1 MPLPDAVV
9 AVVLSG
15 PFVLMIRRGPNGPD
29 PGYWAPP
36 SGKIEPGEGQEAAVT
51 REVKEEVGVTIRP
64 VRKVWES
71 ISAGGTHTLHWWLAD
86 AEDRELRPDRRE
98 ASEARWVAVSEIAT
112 LQPTFPGDRYFFEE
126 ILTVMSSGPARD
138 IQVASASRVDDELIA
153 AFNRLIPQLSRSAAV
168 PTPDLIREIVDAPA
182 TTVLVARDGR
192 DSGRIVGLLTLVV
205 FRIPT
210 GVRAW
215 IEDVVVD
222 ESVRGRGVGEA
233 LSQEA
238 IRQAVGS
245 GARTVE
251 LTSRPSRE
259 AANRLYQR
267 LGFVRRDSN
276 VYRYT
281 P

>member
-1 MPLPDAVV
+1 MGTPQA
-9 AVVLSG
+9 G
-15 PFVLMIRRGPNGPD
+15 E
-29 PGYWAPP
+29 
-36 SGKIEPGEGQEAAVT
+36 IE
-51 REVKEEVGVTIRP
+51 
-64 VRKVWES
+64 
-71 ISAGGTHTLHWWLAD
+71 
-86 AEDRELRPDRRE
+86 
-98 ASEARWVAVSEIAT
+98 VS
-112 LQPTFPGDRYFFEE
+112 
-126 ILTVMSSGPARD
+126 PAR
-138 IQVASASRVDDELIA
+138 RVDDELIA

-168 PTPDLIREIVDAPA
+168 PAPDVIREIVEAQA
-182 TTVLVARDGR
+182 NTVLIARDR
-192 DSGRIVGLLTLVV
+192 REDGRIVGLLTLVV

-222 ESVRGRGVGEA
+222 EAVRGRGVGEA

-238 IRQAVGS
+238 IRRAVGL

-267 LGFVRRDSN
+267 LGFVRRDSHL
-276 VYRYT
+276 YRYT

>member
-1 MPLPDAVV
+1 MGSTSGGEIEVV
-9 AVVLSG
+9 A
-15 PFVLMIRRGPNGPD
+15 
-29 PGYWAPP
+29 
-36 SGKIEPGEGQEAAVT
+36 
-51 REVKEEVGVTIRP
+51 
-64 VRKVWES
+64 
-71 ISAGGTHTLHWWLAD
+71 
-86 AEDRELRPDRRE
+86 
-98 ASEARWVAVSEIAT
+98 AS
-112 LQPTFPGDRYFFEE
+112 D
-126 ILTVMSSGPARD
+126 
-138 IQVASASRVDDELIA
+138 VDEELIA
-153 AFNRLIPQLSRSAAV
+153 AFNRLVPQLSRSAAV
-168 PTPDLIREIVDAPA
+168 PTPELIREIVEAQA
-182 TTVLVARDGR
+182 STVLIARDGR
-192 DSGRIVGLLTLVV
+192 DKGRIVGLLTLVV

-222 ESVRGRGVGEA
+222 EAVRGRGVGEA

-238 IRQAVGS
+238 VRRAIEL

>member
-1 MPLPDAVV
+1 M
-9 AVVLSG
+9 G
-15 PFVLMIRRGPNGPD
+15 TRG
-29 PGYWAPP
+29 APQA
-36 SGKIEPGEGQEAAVT
+36 GEIE
-51 REVKEEVGVTIRP
+51 
-64 VRKVWES
+64 
-71 ISAGGTHTLHWWLAD
+71 
-86 AEDRELRPDRRE
+86 
-98 ASEARWVAVSEIAT
+98 VS
-112 LQPTFPGDRYFFEE
+112 
-126 ILTVMSSGPARD
+126 PAR
-138 IQVASASRVDDELIA
+138 RVDDALIA
-153 AFNRLIPQLSRSAAV
+153 AFDRLIPQLSRSAAV
-168 PTPDLIREIVDAPA
+168 PTPDLIREIVEAQSN
-182 TTVLVARDGR
+182 TVLIARDQR
-192 DSGRIVGLLTLVV
+192 EDGRIVGLLTLVV

-222 ESVRGRGVGEA
+222 EAVRGRGVGEA

-238 IRQAVGS
+238 VRRALGL

>member
-1 MPLPDAVV
+1 MG
-9 AVVLSG
+9 S
-15 PFVLMIRRGPNGPD
+15 
-29 PGYWAPP
+29 
-36 SGKIEPGEGQEAAVT
+36 T
-51 REVKEEVGVTIRP
+51 
-64 VRKVWES
+64 
-71 ISAGGTHTLHWWLAD
+71 
-86 AEDRELRPDRRE
+86 
-98 ASEARWVAVSEIAT
+98 
-112 LQPTFPGDRYFFEE
+112 
-126 ILTVMSSGPARD
+126 SSGEIEA
-138 IQVASASRVDDELIA
+138 VAASGVDEELIA
-153 AFNRLIPQLSRSAAV
+153 AFNRLVPQLSRSAAV
-168 PTPDLIREIVDAPA
+168 PTPELIREIVEAQA
-182 TTVLVARDGR
+182 STVLIARDAR
-192 DSGRIVGLLTLVV
+192 DKGRIVGLLTLVV

-222 ESVRGRGVGEA
+222 EAVRARGVGEA

-238 IRQAVGS
+238 VRRAIEL

>member
-1 MPLPDAVV
+1 M
-9 AVVLSG
+9 S
-15 PFVLMIRRGPNGPD
+15 
-29 PGYWAPP
+29 
-36 SGKIEPGEGQEAAVT
+36 S
-51 REVKEEVGVTIRP
+51 
-64 VRKVWES
+64 VR
-71 ISAGGTHTLHWWLAD
+71 AGGIGVSA
-86 AEDRELRPDRRE
+86 
-98 ASEARWVAVSEIAT
+98 AS
-112 LQPTFPGDRYFFEE
+112 G
-126 ILTVMSSGPARD
+126 
-138 IQVASASRVDDELIA
+138 VDDELIA
-153 AFNRLIPQLSRSAAV
+153 AFNRLMPQLSASAAV
-168 PTPDLIREIVDAPA
+168 PTPDAIREIVEAPA
-182 TTVLVARDGR
+182 TTVLIARDDHDR
-192 DSGRIVGLLTLVV
+192 GRIVGLLTLVV

-222 ESVRGRGVGEA
+222 EAVRGRGVGEA
-233 LSQEA
+233 MSQEA
-238 IRQAVGS
+238 IRRAVGA

>member
-1 MPLPDAVV
+1 
-9 AVVLSG
+9 
-15 PFVLMIRRGPNGPD
+15 
-29 PGYWAPP
+29 
-36 SGKIEPGEGQEAAVT
+36 
-51 REVKEEVGVTIRP
+51 
-64 VRKVWES
+64 
-71 ISAGGTHTLHWWLAD
+71 
-86 AEDRELRPDRRE
+86 
-98 ASEARWVAVSEIAT
+98 
-112 LQPTFPGDRYFFEE
+112 
-126 ILTVMSSGPARD
+126 MSSTPVGEIKVGA
-138 IQVASASRVDDELIA
+138 ASGVDDELIA
-153 AFNRLIPQLSRSAAV
+153 AFNRLVPQLSRGAAV
-168 PTPDLIREIVDAPA
+168 PTPELIREILEAPA
-182 TTVLVARDGR
+182 NTVLIARDDR
-192 DSGRIVGLLTLVV
+192 DNGRIVGMLTLVV

-222 ESVRGRGVGEA
+222 EAVRGRGVGEA

-238 IRQAVGS
+238 IQRAVGA

-276 VYRYT
+276 VYRYM

>member
-1 MPLPDAVV
+1 
-9 AVVLSG
+9 
-15 PFVLMIRRGPNGPD
+15 MIL
-29 PGYWAPP
+29 
-36 SGKIEPGEGQEAAVT
+36 
-51 REVKEEVGVTIRP
+51 GVSQT
-64 VRKVWES
+64 
-71 ISAGGTHTLHWWLAD
+71 A
-86 AEDRELRPDRRE
+86 
-98 ASEARWVAVSEIAT
+98 
-112 LQPTFPGDRYFFEE
+112 
-126 ILTVMSSGPARD
+126 MSSTPIGEIKIAAA
-138 IQVASASRVDDELIA
+138 IGVDDELIA
-153 AFNRLIPQLSRSAAV
+153 AFNHLVPQLSRGAAV
-168 PTPDLIREIVDAPA
+168 PTPEVIREIVEAPA
-182 TTVLVARDGR
+182 NTVLIARDGR
-192 DSGRIVGLLTLVV
+192 DNGRIVGMLTLVV

-222 ESVRGRGVGEA
+222 EAARGRGVGEA

-238 IRQAVGS
+238 IQRAVGV

-259 AANRLYQR
+259 GANRLYQR